1 MYQIYMKAG
10 MSLTMKGK
18 SMNEQEFKQQL
29 DNLVTNAIN
38 ALGAGVV
45 YGHLSTV
52 KQFTE
57 VVYDSNIVIMLQNL
71 QAKESQEKGNLN
83 DAG

>member
-1 MYQIYMKAG
+1 
-10 MSLTMKGK
+10 
-18 SMNEQEFKQQL
+18 MNEQEFRQQL
-29 DNLVTNAIN
+29 DKLVADAIN
-38 ALGAGVV
+38 TLGSGVV

-57 VVYDSNIVIMLQNL
+57 VVYDSNIVQYLQNL
-71 QAKESQEKGNLN
+71 QIKESQEKGSLN